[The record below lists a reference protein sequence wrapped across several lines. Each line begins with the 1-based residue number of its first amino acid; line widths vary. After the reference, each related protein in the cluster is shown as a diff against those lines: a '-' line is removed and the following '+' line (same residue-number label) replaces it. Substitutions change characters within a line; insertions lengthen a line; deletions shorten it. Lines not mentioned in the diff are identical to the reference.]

1 MRDYKSSN
9 EHYKSLDKRKLI
21 KSIILMSVFICCGV
35 FYGITTLLGL
45 LEHYGIIH
53 NTWEIVNFSW
63 FNLILS
69 FVIIFCFI
77 YFPIRSIIR
86 GIKRYKRISNIVD
99 KVTDEYKQ
107 ELEIN
112 EDVAEIKED
121 KEINAENEPKVT
133 LSEKEIKKMNHKAPA
148 FAKKDKRFY
157 IFLHFVAIAILEVA
171 GIGMLLNPD
180 GNNMY
185 GWICV
190 IAGGVYLF
198 AYIIPYFLTE
208 FKGKEVYG
216 KLLSIERRT
225 LRHGYREFVLVA
237 YNGKVLN
244 LSLPFDSVDYNQWD
258 YNDGMALL
266 KKYMGKKIPLRVLG
280 KNVIIDW
287 KKMYWE
293 SK

>member
-21 KSIILMSVFICCGV
+21 ESIILMSFFICYGV

-107 ELEIN
+107 ELEAN
-112 EDVAEIKED
+112 KDVTETKQD
-121 KEINAENEPKVT
+121 KEINFENKPKIT
-133 LSEKEIKKMNHKAPA
+133 LSEEEMKKMDFKAPT
-148 FAKKDKRFY
+148 FAKRNRWLYVILFF
-157 IFLHFVAIAILEVA
+157 IGIGILEVA
-171 GIGMLLNPD
+171 GIGMLINPK
-180 GNNMY
+180 GNNMH

-190 IAGGVYLF
+190 IAGVVYLLV
-198 AYIIPYFLTE
+198 YIQQLLTE
-208 FKGKEVYG
+208 FKGKLVYG
-216 KLLSIERRT
+216 KLLSLERRK
-225 LRHGYREFVLVA
+225 LRHGYSEYVLVA
-237 YNGKVLN
+237 LNGKVMD
-244 LSLPFDSVDYNQWD
+244 LSLPFDSVNYNQWD

-266 KKYMGKKIPLRVLG
+266 KKYMGKEIPLRVLG
-280 KNVIIDW
+280 RNVIIDW

-293 SK
+293 SQ

>member
-1 MRDYKSSN
+1 MRDYKNS
-9 EHYKSLDKRKLI
+9 YKQST
-21 KSIILMSVFICCGV
+21 IIRVAILGLCLCFGV
-35 FYGITTLLGL
+35 FYGIVTVLGI
-45 LEHYGIIH
+45 LEHYGVIQ
-53 NTWEIVNFSW
+53 NTWTITNFSW
-63 FNLILS
+63 FNVALAFI
-69 FVIIFCFI
+69 VVFCFI
-77 YFPIRSIIR
+77 FFPIRTIIR
-86 GIKRYKRISNIVD
+86 RVKNYKRLSNISD
-99 KVTDEYKQ
+99 KVAEEYRQ
-107 ELEIN
+107 NLES
-112 EDVAEIKED
+112 AKESL
-121 KEINAENEPKVT
+121 ENEEKNEEIILEKEEKR
-133 LSEKEIKKMNHKAPA
+133 LSKEEIKKMNHKAPI

-157 IFLHFVAIAILEVA
+157 IFLHFVGIAILEVA
-171 GIGMLLNPD
+171 GIGMLLNPE

-216 KLLSIERRT
+216 KLLSIERKT

-244 LSLPFDSVDYNQWD
+244 LSLPFDSVDYNPWD
-258 YNDGMALL
+258 YNDGMALI
-266 KKYMGKKIPLRVLG
+266 KKYMGKEIPLRVLG
-280 KNVIIDW
+280 KNIIIDW